1 MSTQQPTPTAGDAV
15 TPVQSDSRPLL
26 ATPTLDVDM
35 PRERVLR
42 RCHIEAAL
50 NSHVPVHL
58 SGSWRGT
65 DYFEQRDTT
74 LWLHSAIE
82 GIEGVQGSTFFSA
95 ESESGRIQCWTQGT
109 GYDTRYSRRLDF
121 MGQFSRVLVRPP
133 SARSA
138 MAAVSAAEL
147 GVLMRKIQ
155 AYEPDLFDL
164 VLSFVPRTLMQPQSN
179 DHGTYSV
186 GLVGSS
192 AFRNCSR
199 LVEVVLPRS
208 ITRIGVHAFLYCRHL
223 TELTLPECLTH
234 IDDFAF
240 QGCIAL
246 RAVVLPNSLVHIG
259 SMTFA
264 QCTALT
270 ELMLPDSLTYIGR
283 RAFQQCVSLKVI
295 TCAPTSSLAHIGP
308 EAFSRCCSLVKVTL
322 LGDSLTHMG
331 DFAFAECWTLTS
343 VVLPNSLT
351 HIDGAA
357 FQCCASLTT
366 IELPDSLIHIGSGA
380 FRCSGL
386 TTVTLPD
393 SLTHI
398 ESDAFSCTALTTV
411 TLPNSLTH
419 IGDRAFKDCADLTRV
434 VMPAMRP
441 FVGTS
446 AFSGCTWTLWFTLF
460 FSASV

>member
-1 MSTQQPTPTAGDAV
+1 
-15 TPVQSDSRPLL
+15 
-26 ATPTLDVDM
+26 
-35 PRERVLR
+35 
-42 RCHIEAAL
+42 
-50 NSHVPVHL
+50 
-58 SGSWRGT
+58 
-65 DYFEQRDTT
+65 
-74 LWLHSAIE
+74 
-82 GIEGVQGSTFFSA
+82 
-95 ESESGRIQCWTQGT
+95 
-109 GYDTRYSRRLDF
+109 

-208 ITRIGVHAFLYCRHL
+208 ITRIGVQAFLYCRHL

-259 SMTFA
+259 SMTLA

-270 ELMLPDSLTYIGR
+270 ELMLPDQIS
-283 RAFQQCVSLKVI
+283 VSRGCMHARGAN
-295 TCAPTSSLAHIGP
+295 TH
-308 EAFSRCCSLVKVTL
+308 VTE
-322 LGDSLTHMG
+322 H
-331 DFAFAECWTLTS
+331 
-343 VVLPNSLT
+343 
-351 HIDGAA
+351 GA
-357 FQCCASLTT
+357 CDVPPIPAS
-366 IELPDSLIHIGSGA
+366 P
-380 FRCSGL
+380 
-386 TTVTLPD
+386 
-393 SLTHI
+393 
-398 ESDAFSCTALTTV
+398 
-411 TLPNSLTH
+411 
-419 IGDRAFKDCADLTRV
+419 
-434 VMPAMRP
+434 
-441 FVGTS
+441 
-446 AFSGCTWTLWFTLF
+446 
-460 FSASV
+460 SASKQRTFVHGRQKHRTQACLANATAR

>member
-1 MSTQQPTPTAGDAV
+1 M
-15 TPVQSDSRPLL
+15 
-26 ATPTLDVDM
+26 
-35 PRERVLR
+35 
-42 RCHIEAAL
+42 EAAL
-50 NSHVPVHL
+50 NAHVPVHL

-82 GIEGVQGSTFFSA
+82 GIEGVQGSMFFSP
-95 ESESGRIQCWTQGT
+95 ESESGRIQCWTDEA

-164 VLSFVPRTLMQPQSN
+164 VLSFVPRTSMQPQSN
-179 DHGTYSV
+179 DRGTYSV

-208 ITRIGVHAFLYCRHL
+208 ITRIGVQAFLYCRHL

-259 SMTFA
+259 SMTLA

-270 ELMLPDSLTYIGR
+270 ELMLPDQIS
-283 RAFQQCVSLKVI
+283 VSRGCMHARGAN
-295 TCAPTSSLAHIGP
+295 TH
-308 EAFSRCCSLVKVTL
+308 VTE
-322 LGDSLTHMG
+322 H
-331 DFAFAECWTLTS
+331 
-343 VVLPNSLT
+343 
-351 HIDGAA
+351 GA
-357 FQCCASLTT
+357 CDVPPIPAS
-366 IELPDSLIHIGSGA
+366 P
-380 FRCSGL
+380 
-386 TTVTLPD
+386 
-393 SLTHI
+393 
-398 ESDAFSCTALTTV
+398 
-411 TLPNSLTH
+411 
-419 IGDRAFKDCADLTRV
+419 
-434 VMPAMRP
+434 
-441 FVGTS
+441 
-446 AFSGCTWTLWFTLF
+446 
-460 FSASV
+460 SASKQRTFVHGRQKHRTQACLANATAR